1 MKLTIVV
8 AHDPNLVI
16 GLNGGLPWRYPQ
28 DLKHFRNVTLGNTI
42 IMGRGVFEELN
53 EIPLPGRKNVVLST
67 TKSYHNVLTFKSLE
81 EALKAENS
89 DEVFIIGG
97 GVLYHEVLP
106 IADKLVV
113 TEVAQQP
120 RHGLATASVQ
130 AVRPGNAQAHGRAAE
145 AGRDQDRRGLGSPD
159 SQLRAGQ
166 QPHQGPA
173 HQRGDFSHAKGA

>member
-16 GLNGGLPWRYPQ
+16 GLNGRLPWRYPQ

-67 TKSYHNVLTFKSLE
+67 TKSYHNVPTFKSLE

-113 TEVAQQP
+113 TEVKKEFEGDTFFP
-120 RHGLATASVQ
+120 EYRDGIGTVWEEISKTEDDELAFVEYH
-130 AVRPGNAQAHGRAAE
+130 RI
-145 AGRDQDRRGLGSPD
+145 
-159 SQLRAGQ
+159 
-166 QPHQGPA
+166 
-173 HQRGDFSHAKGA
+173 K